1 MLVDPLPAVEEQHPG
16 PETKDIHWDSPG
28 TETDPYNTGTDSDSE
43 LSGVDTDSAERG
55 IAHMVFEEQPPP
67 RETEPL
73 LIQWGRSIM
82 ELMGRRNGQARNSS
96 LFLHPQKEL
105 PLQRVIVKQICPRH
119 MLPVNLDQVFQSG
132 DSTRLFETRMSSAST
147 LNGLCDEIEHHD
159 GPISLGSSL
168 FYIIKQDTLTFLRQ
182 LSHHSLD
189 ENEIGF
195 LDEVAMETRL
205 AAWVQAIHSAQRAV
219 SELHVVM
226 EPFAVFCA
234 SLDSTKTS
242 ESSTASEPEVMYD
255 FQELSK
261 ILTQMSDRLERT
273 SALLTTN
280 MGLLESRR
288 SINEAQAV
296 SRLTELAFVFV
307 PLSFAASIFGMQ
319 IEPFADPV
327 PLKSFFIVAVVVT
340 MFAYFMRMTMRSQ
353 WLAYLKIKLRQDV
366 RRYAESHGIP
376 VPTRSI
382 PIFLT
387 GQWIGGWIGLGI
399 KKVMKTARRTWRRIW
414 GVLGFVILFVLLN
427 GSVSGVPIAIL
438 WTQDLNP
445 GIQCAVSI
453 AIFLIVF
460 WCVGIPFWHW
470 CNPRFRSA
478 LPNLI
483 RGIVRRYS
491 PQNLRLLLFSGMTI
505 TVMIIALV
513 MIWVR
518 PLALGIKSG
527 LTVGILIFVI
537 PTICGIFLR
546 RLLLAVF

>member
-1 MLVDPLPAVEEQHPG
+1 MLVDPLPEVEEQHPG
-16 PETKDIHWDSPG
+16 PETKHIHWDSPR
-28 TETDPYNTGTDSDSE
+28 TDTDPYNTVTDSDSE
-43 LSGVDTDSAERG
+43 LSDVDTDSAERG
-55 IAHMVFEEQPPP
+55 IAHMVLEAQSPP

-82 ELMGRRNGQARNSS
+82 ELMGRGNAQARRLS
-96 LFLHPQKEL
+96 LDLFQQKEL
-105 PLQRVIVKQICPRH
+105 PLQKVIVKQICPRK
-119 MLPVNLDQVFQSG
+119 MLPVNLDQVFQSD
-132 DSTRLFETRMSSAST
+132 DSTRSFETSMSSAST
-147 LNGLCDEIEHHD
+147 LDDLCDEIEHYD
-159 GPISLGSSL
+159 EPILLGSSL

-189 ENEIGF
+189 ENEIGA

-205 AAWVQAIHSAQRAV
+205 AGWVQAIHSAQRAV
-219 SELHVVM
+219 SELHAAM

-234 SLDSTKTS
+234 SLDSTDTS
-242 ESSTASEPEVMYD
+242 EGSTASEPEVMYD

-261 ILTQMSDRLERT
+261 TIKQMSDRLERT

-280 MGLLESRR
+280 MALLESRR

-307 PLSFAASIFGMQ
+307 PLSFATSIFGMQ

-327 PLKSFFIVAVVVT
+327 PLRSFFIVAVVVT

-353 WLAYLKIKLRQDV
+353 WLAYLKIRMRQDV

-376 VPTRSI
+376 LPTRSI
-382 PIFLT
+382 PIFLA
-387 GQWIGGWIGLGI
+387 GQWIGAWIGLCI

-414 GVLGFVILFVLLN
+414 VFFGFLILFVLLN
-427 GSVSGVPIAIL
+427 GSVSGIPLAIL

-445 GIQCAVSI
+445 GIQCGVSI
-453 AIFLIVF
+453 AILMIVF
-460 WCVGIPFWHW
+460 WCVGVPFWHW
-470 CNPRFRSA
+470 SDPRFRSV

-483 RGIVRRYS
+483 RHAVRRYS
-491 PQNLRLLLFSGMTI
+491 PMSMKLFLFSGMTT
-505 TVMIIALV
+505 TVMVIALV

-518 PLALGIKSG
+518 PLAFGIKSG

-537 PTICGIFLR
+537 PAICGIFLR
-546 RLLLAVF
+546 RLLSRY